1 MIKGIECPYIISKL
15 SEHDLI
21 KEDILDLINDAES
34 NRYTFPEH
42 YTDITRTDWNVS
54 RDVERQYLNLAMPP
68 IVDLMEKR
76 FLELGYNE
84 INIHNVWFQQYR
96 KGSEHGWHVH
106 LGCQFTS
113 VYYVDLPEGAPKT
126 QLLNPMNQK
135 DIIELDVKEGDVL
148 TFPSFILHRAP
159 NVESNI
165 VKTII
170 SFNSDCNIKS
180 VAGLYDF

>member
-1 MIKGIECPYIISKL
+1 MIKAIECPYVISKL
-15 SEHDLI
+15 PQHDLI
-21 KEDILDLINDAES
+21 KEDVLDLINDAEAT
-34 NRYTFPEH
+34 RYSHPKD
-42 YTDITRTDWNVS
+42 YTNITRTDWDVS
-54 RDVERQYLNLAMPP
+54 RDIERQYLKIAMPP
-68 IVDLMEKR
+68 ILELMEKR
-76 FLELGYNE
+76 FLNLGYNE
-84 INIHNVWFQQYR
+84 MVIRNSWFQQYR

-106 LGCQFTS
+106 LGCQFTN
-113 VYYVDLPEGAPKT
+113 VYYLDLPEGAPKT

-135 DIIELDVKEGDVL
+135 EIIELDVNEGDVL

>member
-1 MIKGIECPYIISKL
+1 
-15 SEHDLI
+15 
-21 KEDILDLINDAES
+21 
-34 NRYTFPEH
+34 
-42 YTDITRTDWNVS
+42 
-54 RDVERQYLNLAMPP
+54 
-68 IVDLMEKR
+68 
-76 FLELGYNE
+76 
-84 INIHNVWFQQYR
+84 
-96 KGSEHGWHVH
+96 
-106 LGCQFTS
+106 
-113 VYYVDLPEGAPKT
+113 VDLPEGAPKT

-135 DIIELDVKEGDVL
+135 EIIELDVKEGDVL